1 MEKLEPR
8 YTTEQVA
15 QRYGVKDST
24 VRRWVRE
31 GRLTALNLGGTRF
44 GPYVYRPAD
53 LFAFEQDVER
63 KGAAV

>member
-44 GPYVYRPAD
+44 GPN
-53 LFAFEQDVER
+53 VER